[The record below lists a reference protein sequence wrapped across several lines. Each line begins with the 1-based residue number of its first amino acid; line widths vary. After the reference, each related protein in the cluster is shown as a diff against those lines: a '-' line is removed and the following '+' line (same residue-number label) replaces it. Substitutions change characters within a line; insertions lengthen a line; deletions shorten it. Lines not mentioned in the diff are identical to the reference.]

1 MSKFA
6 VVLTSAIL
14 WSGALQAEPPREPRN
29 GPPDPEVMFDRLDRN
44 EDGTVD
50 HAEVTK
56 FFERRF
62 AFENKRRAERLR
74 HEIERMKGDIERME
88 DELRQHSDN
97 VLRDVERTK
106 GEIAR
111 KEEQLLRIEDQ

>member
-56 FFERRF
+56 FFARRF
-62 AFENKRRAERLR
+62 AFENKGRAEGLSRD
-74 HEIERMKGDIERME
+74 IERMKNDIERME
-88 DELRQHSDN
+88 HERSKHSDN
-97 VLRDVERTK
+97 VKRDVERMEH
-106 GEIAR
+106 EIAR
-111 KEEQLLRIEDQ
+111 MEEELLGIEDQ